1 MQALQS
7 CLSSESPRAAPER
20 HRHHQHRPESPRC
33 ASVARLAA
41 VLVAR
46 FTRSCGPYFVVLS
59 EAHRPLSF
67 PPCRPDGPAVPRIR
81 TGQQFPESGRASG
94 SPKPDGPAVPG
105 SGTGR
110 RFRAADQDC
119 TPWRPDGLAVPR
131 LAPDSHTPPQPIALL
146 VARFTRSCGAH
157 PSHDLARGVACEPSL
172 RSGCTGDPRA
182 SARRGDSENV
192 APGGR

>member
-67 PPCRPDGPAVPRIR
+67 PPCRPDGPAVPRSR
-81 TGQQFPESGRASG
+81 TGQQFPEAGRAGDSGRLIRI
-94 SPKPDGPAVPG
+94 VLPG
-105 SGTGR
+105 GRTGWPSLDSHPTATR
-110 RFRAADQDC
+110 LPSRLRSSS
-119 TPWRPDGLAVPR
+119 LVS
-131 LAPDSHTPPQPIALL
+131 LAPVVLTPRTIWLAESPVSPPCGRAVQATREP
-146 VARFTRSCGAH
+146 ARAGET
-157 PSHDLARGVACEPSL
+157 VKML
-172 RSGCTGDPRA
+172 RREVG
-182 SARRGDSENV
+182 ENV
-192 APGGR
+192 ASGGS